1 MCRQRQ
7 SGWRQLAAY
16 RTEGQTSASR
26 KDNILNRPRPDKR
39 CGCRRPDGRM
49 SILSGCRGDTRP
61 AASKRRLLGLSFRD
75 LVQTT
80 NNVAQQKFV
89 LKVELVI
96 KIRPQPVFM
105 CLPILR
111 HHDDWGLQPAEY
123 PEHEI

>member
-7 SGWRQLAAY
+7 SGWRKLAAY
-16 RTEGQTSASR
+16 RTEGQTSLVGR
-26 KDNILNRPRPDKR
+26 IILSRPRPDKR

-89 LKVELVI
+89 LKVDLVI

-105 CLPILR
+105 CLPI
-111 HHDDWGLQPAEY
+111 
-123 PEHEI
+123 